1 MDFSV
6 INSATMMIMIVVG
19 QFFSGILILAY
30 TARHE
35 RSKALNT
42 FLISKLLQTAAWIL
56 ISHRTNM
63 PGMIINAS
71 SNALLFT
78 GVTLEQIAFLILKD
92 SFTQKNKKIYLSL
105 LAAGFLAYSAA
116 AAFGLTE
123 NMKISIASCVMA
135 LLMAFPVYR
144 LFTGKHASLLQ
155 RLIAASFSVTAL
167 TLLFRGV
174 TSITS
179 GLNLSLSSSNAFNA
193 WLYVV
198 LYLHMV
204 TGSMGFI
211 LLDKERLEAELVKAA
226 TLDGLTNA
234 LNRQTFEKRSAEL
247 ISLFSRKQEPVSCL
261 LLDID
266 NFKQVNDQHGHLM
279 GDAILRG
286 FASTIRNT
294 LRNDDLFGRYGGEEF
309 SVLLPGADKDQA
321 LVSAERLR
329 AAVEAQ
335 TMEGRPDIRYTVS
348 IGVSTLMPDRETTT
362 EQFYRLCDKALYMAK
377 SHGKNQVR
385 AA

>member
-1 MDFSV
+1 
-6 INSATMMIMIVVG
+6 
-19 QFFSGILILAY
+19 
-30 TARHE
+30 
-35 RSKALNT
+35 
-42 FLISKLLQTAAWIL
+42 
-56 ISHRTNM
+56 
-63 PGMIINAS
+63 
-71 SNALLFT
+71 
-78 GVTLEQIAFLILKD
+78 
-92 SFTQKNKKIYLSL
+92 
-105 LAAGFLAYSAA
+105 
-116 AAFGLTE
+116 
-123 NMKISIASCVMA
+123 MA

-179 GLNLSLSSSNAFNA
+179 GLNLSLSSSNAFNS

-294 LRNDDLFGRYGGEEF
+294 LRNYDLFGRYGGEEF
-309 SVLLPGADKDQA
+309 SVLLPGADKD
-321 LVSAERLR
+321 
-329 AAVEAQ
+329 AQ

-348 IGVSTLMPDRETTT
+348 IGVSTLTPDRETTT

-385 AA
+385 AD